1 MTRAKFLNDLY
12 RRLSVLTPEQAEQH
26 LTYYAEMLAD
36 RMEEGMS
43 EAEAVASME
52 PLDVIAQRILQDEG
66 VPESPPQPP
75 KYPDLPKTDGSRFT
89 KVPDMSRKGIAKR
102 AALVLLWVVAIA
114 MAISAVGRWRTRHL
128 SSDAS
133 ETTAVDYGVAED
145 YAGDWEEYAEE
156 WADYAEEWAEYAEAE
171 WGEALYSDLADLW
184 SIDVTPDGVFGNC
197 FSLTPGLIFL
207 QDGVHAAQLDADG
220 ADLGSA
226 RALDWVSLLPE
237 GRYRYEDD
245 IYRLDV
251 GEAQSVNV
259 KWNTGAVQ
267 IQGWDEEY
275 IQFQEFSDTKLKQ
288 SQKLEYS
295 VDGDMLNISKG
306 AGLDKGLTVWVPTR
320 LLDYLCVET
329 STADIYCGQLTADQ
343 GIVQATSGKIF
354 VTNAAFSTL
363 SVSASS
369 GSADLGCV
377 AAETIGVDTTSGGVC
392 LNAAV
397 AENLSVSTSSGGIS
411 GLVAGGSVSMESSSG
426 RITVNAAAVEGLR
439 LDTSSGTVTATLPG
453 DVPTPYVGVDTTSG
467 DVALR
472 LPEEAGFALR
482 FDSSSGYFERGPFS
496 VVRSGD
502 MYVTGSGAHSLM
514 LEVDTTSGSLRLGTL

>member
-89 KVPDMSRKGIAKR
+89 KAPDMSRKGIGKR

-156 WADYAEEWAEYAEAE
+156 WAEYAEAE

-184 SIDVTPDGVFGNC
+184 SIDVTPDGVFGSS

-377 AAETIGVDTTSGGVC
+377 AAETIGVDTTSGGV
-392 LNAAV
+392 
-397 AENLSVSTSSGGIS
+397 
-411 GLVAGGSVSMESSSG
+411 
-426 RITVNAAAVEGLR
+426 NAAAVEGLR
-439 LDTSSGTVTATLPG
+439 LDTSSGAVTATLPG

>member
-184 SIDVTPDGVFGNC
+184 SIDVTPDGVFGSS

-369 GSADLGCV
+369 GSADLGDHRRGHDQRRRLSERGCGGESV
-377 AAETIGVDTTSGGVC
+377 RVHQLRRHLRPCGGRQRQHGEQLREDHRQRGGSGGPAPGHVQRRRHGHPARRCPHALCGGGHHQRRCGPALAGGGGVC
-392 LNAAV
+392 AA
-397 AENLSVSTSSGGIS
+397 L
-411 GLVAGGSVSMESSSG
+411 
-426 RITVNAAAVEGLR
+426 
-439 LDTSSGTVTATLPG
+439 
-453 DVPTPYVGVDTTSG
+453 
-467 DVALR
+467 
-472 LPEEAGFALR
+472 
-482 FDSSSGYFERGPFS
+482 
-496 VVRSGD
+496 
-502 MYVTGSGAHSLM
+502 
-514 LEVDTTSGSLRLGTL
+514 

>member
-114 MAISAVGRWRTRHL
+114 MAISAMGRWRTRHL

-207 QDGVHAAQLDADG
+207 QDGVHDTQLDSG
-220 ADLGSA
+220 SVDLGGA
-226 RALDWVSLLPE
+226 FDTGRGIPE
-237 GRYRYEDD
+237 DRYRYEDD
-245 IYRLDV
+245 IYRLDP
-251 GEAQSVNV
+251 GDAQSVNV
-259 KWNTGAVQ
+259 KWNVGAVQ

-329 STADIYCGQLTADQ
+329 STADIYCGQLTAGQ

-354 VTNAAFSTL
+354 VLNSAFSTL

-377 AAETIGVDTTSGGVC
+377 AAETIGVG
-392 LNAAV
+392 
-397 AENLSVSTSSGGIS
+397 TSSG
-411 GLVAGGSVSMESSSG
+411 A
-426 RITVNAAAVEGLR
+426 
-439 LDTSSGTVTATLPG
+439 VTATLPG